1 MKKLKNILFFVALI
15 LSIGMFA
22 VGIALLWPQN
32 NGPWIDTQAIKLLG
46 ILLTIFSGIYLGIFL
61 WFFCKHHWHELP

>member
-32 NGPWIDTQAIKLLG
+32 NGPWSDTQAIKLLG